1 MFVNINRSKNIC
13 KRKLSEIDWKID
25 IDLVLNMFY
34 NLTWDKHEG
43 VKNSVKKSSAN
54 ARSGCCKVCQEPE
67 SQGVPCDSSSRRE
80 WLCPVHLSPR
90 SCWRSHDGKHL
101 RFTCERTHFCSPEL
115 TGLAHIHF
123 FFQFFYLYICFISIS
138 NVISFPTLLSGN
150 PLPICPSPT
159 SIMVFPHS
167 PIPPFPPWHSP
178 TLGHQTFRGQRA
190 SFHFDLNNF
199 KSPHSLSKLS
209 HIKISIPLKDELSFK
224 IRSLV

>member
-43 VKNSVKKSSAN
+43 VENSVKKSSAN

-115 TGLAHIHF
+115 TGLAHIPF
-123 FFQFFYLYICFISIS
+123 FSIFLFVYLLYFYFKCYLLSHSPLWKSPPHLPFPYLYNGVPPLTHSS
-138 NVISFPTLLSGN
+138 LPTLA
-150 PLPICPSPT
+150 
-159 SIMVFPHS
+159 FPYS
-167 PIPPFPPWHSP
+167 W
-178 TLGHQTFRGQRA
+178 A
-190 SFHFDLNNF
+190 SNL
-199 KSPHSLSKLS
+199 
-209 HIKISIPLKDELSFK
+209 
-224 IRSLV
+224 